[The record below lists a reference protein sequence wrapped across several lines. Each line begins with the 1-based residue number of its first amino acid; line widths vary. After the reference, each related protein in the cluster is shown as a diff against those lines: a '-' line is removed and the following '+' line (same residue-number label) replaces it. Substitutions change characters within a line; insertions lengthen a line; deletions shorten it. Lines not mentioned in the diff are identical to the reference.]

1 MKAICIVGTAFII
14 TLAIMAM
21 LLVATAGNA
30 QTPNCAPSDT
40 LSATMAT
47 KYGEVPIWLGVCG
60 PAQCV
65 IFANAETQTW
75 SFVRVE
81 GPTACMVLY
90 GTGYAAG
97 PDLAPP
103 PPVGEEG

>member
-1 MKAICIVGTAFII
+1 MSALRIFASAFII

-30 QTPNCAPSDT
+30 QPSQCAGTAD
-40 LSATMAT
+40 LRAALAV
-47 KYGEVPIWLGVCG
+47 KCGEAPIWVGICG

-65 IFANAETQTW
+65 LFGNADTQTW
-75 SFVRVE
+75 TLVRVD
-81 GPTACMVLY
+81 GDVGCLFQS

-97 PDLAPP
+97 PELAPP